1 MDIAEAQVAVFYPF
15 LVAFVG
21 QLGISVAASV
31 VVLHDVFYSL
41 IFIAR

>member
-21 QLGISVAASV
+21 QLRISVAASV
-31 VVLHDVFYSL
+31 VVLHDVFDSL
-41 IFIAR
+41 IFVAR